1 MKQAHSAASRVFP
14 WSIEMAKLIILS
26 LLAALL
32 TACSNMPL
40 SAEFGGVNAQD
51 PVARQ
56 SASWFEWARANN
68 GGPN

>member
-1 MKQAHSAASRVFP
+1 
-14 WSIEMAKLIILS
+14 MAKLITLA

-32 TACSNMPL
+32 TACSSYPL

-51 PVARQ
+51 PVARA
-56 SASWFEWARANN
+56 SAGWLEWARANN